1 MENLTHTVN
10 ELISRFN
17 TLADRFTAMKVQVNQ
32 LEKERNAL
40 KEQVAQKSNE
50 VAELEEKVKTLQL
63 TKGRLSDE
71 ERTEL
76 KRKIN
81 EYVREIDKAIAQLND

>member
-10 ELISRFN
+10 QLISHFN
-17 TLADRFTAMKVQVNQ
+17 TLADRYA
-32 LEKERNAL
+32 AL
-40 KEQVAQKSNE
+40 KAQVR
-50 VAELEEKVKTLQL
+50 ELERERDELKHQVETQSGEVEELQEKVKTLQL